1 MNYGGNYHAKVKQLV
16 AGKPNIKFAR
26 PEALWYSKPIDQ
38 HTNNVGCTHPQ
49 KISKRDGIEGFR
61 ELERRDNEDCVS
73 LIRSSLVWPEVV

>member
-38 HTNNVGCTHPQ
+38 HTNNVGRTHTQ